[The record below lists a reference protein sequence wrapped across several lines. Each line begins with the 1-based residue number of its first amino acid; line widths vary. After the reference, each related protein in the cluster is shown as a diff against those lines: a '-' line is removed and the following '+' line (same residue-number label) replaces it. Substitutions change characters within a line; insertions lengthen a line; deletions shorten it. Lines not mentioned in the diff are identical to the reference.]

1 MVHLRGAEAHA
12 PCATWKGYHH
22 ARPSTLLSYQLMK
35 GNKNSEMS
43 SNAHLLI

>member
-22 ARPSTLLSYQLMK
+22 ARQSTLLSNQLMK
-35 GNKNSEMS
+35 GNENSKMFC
-43 SNAHLLI
+43 NAHLLI